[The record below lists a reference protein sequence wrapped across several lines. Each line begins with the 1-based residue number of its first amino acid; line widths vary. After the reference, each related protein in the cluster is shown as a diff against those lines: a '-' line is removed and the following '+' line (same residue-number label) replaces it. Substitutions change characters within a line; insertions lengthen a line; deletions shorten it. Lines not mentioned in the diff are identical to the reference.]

1 MTRRELWGKI
11 RIKLQ
16 NSFLAWKHLRV
27 RILLFAKNGL
37 MRRRTLFS
45 AVTSQDDTVKQE
57 RWRGA

>member
-16 NSFLAWKHLRV
+16 NPFLAWKQLRV
-27 RILLFAKNGL
+27 RFLLFAKRANAL
-37 MRRRTLFS
+37 QKRFS
-45 AVTSQDDTVKQE
+45 AVTGQDDIVKQE

>member
-16 NSFLAWKHLRV
+16 NSFLEASPGQDSF
-27 RILLFAKNGL
+27 ICKNGL

-45 AVTSQDDTVKQE
+45 AVTGQDDIVKQE